1 MRLFRTSAILIGV
14 ARALCAQA
22 QQGDIPKTFTI
33 PETRSAYVK
42 REVMIPMR
50 DGVRLHTVI
59 VIPKGAKDA
68 PMVLTR
74 TPYNASKRAV
84 RNESPHM
91 LALLPLADEVFVAG
105 GYIRVYQDVR
115 GKYGSEGEYVMT
127 KPVRGTLNTT
137 GTDYATD
144 PIMLDIRQAPGRC

>member
-1 MRLFRTSAILIGV
+1 MRLFRTSTILIGV
-14 ARALCAQA
+14 VKVIFAQA
-22 QQGDIPKTFTI
+22 QQGSDIPKTFTV
-33 PETRSAYVK
+33 PETRYDYVK

-50 DGVRLHTVI
+50 DSVRLHTVI

-74 TPYNASKRAV
+74 TPYNASKRAA

-127 KPVRGTLNTT
+127 KPS
-137 GTDYATD
+137 A
-144 PIMLDIRQAPGRC
+144 GR

>member
-1 MRLFRTSAILIGV
+1 MRLFRTTTILIGV
-14 ARALCAQA
+14 VKVICAQA
-22 QQGDIPKTFTI
+22 QQGGDIPKTFTI
-33 PETRSAYVK
+33 PETRYDYVK

-68 PMVLTR
+68 PIVLTR
-74 TPYNASKRAV
+74 TPYNASKRAT

-105 GYIRVYQDVR
+105 GYSCV
-115 GKYGSEGEYVMT
+115 
-127 KPVRGTLNTT
+127 
-137 GTDYATD
+137 
-144 PIMLDIRQAPGRC
+144 PGRTRQVRF